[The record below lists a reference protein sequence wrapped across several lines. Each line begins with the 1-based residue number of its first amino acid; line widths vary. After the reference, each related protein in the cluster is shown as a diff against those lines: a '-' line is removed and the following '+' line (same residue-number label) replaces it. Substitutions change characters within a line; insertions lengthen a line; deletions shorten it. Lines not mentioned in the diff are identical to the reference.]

1 MRLLLTPRRR
11 RRFPA
16 PRARQTRAPNPSP
29 GCSPSIRE
37 ENQRRRI
44 PRCRDRPSRLSQ
56 CRCPKARHSL
66 ASPLREASAP
76 CDAARRDTRAPLP
89 SAFRAS
95 QGLCRR
101 RPQYPR
107 QSSSLQCPSPQSSL
121 PIPCRLSLAIE
132 EAQHCCAPSHN
143 HAQRS
148 WCHPACPERS
158 RREPGRL
165 VVAIGGEGSADRSLP
180 RQAIVVARY
189 IVPFLHATNHQ
200 ARALGRT
207 SVKALCHL
215 SKKWESIRRK
225 PEKHQPAQKQISL
238 EGCLGLPTANK
249 DKPQTRHPYCVD
261 SKHRKIVTRSLH
273 SHPTSPTT
281 YQPQCIQERR
291 NCEQD
296 IGTSRSF
303 C

>member
-1 MRLLLTPRRR
+1 M
-11 RRFPA
+11 
-16 PRARQTRAPNPSP
+16 
-29 GCSPSIRE
+29 
-37 ENQRRRI
+37 
-44 PRCRDRPSRLSQ
+44 
-56 CRCPKARHSL
+56 
-66 ASPLREASAP
+66 
-76 CDAARRDTRAPLP
+76 
-89 SAFRAS
+89 
-95 QGLCRR
+95 
-101 RPQYPR
+101 
-107 QSSSLQCPSPQSSL
+107 
-121 PIPCRLSLAIE
+121 
-132 EAQHCCAPSHN
+132 
-143 HAQRS
+143 
-148 WCHPACPERS
+148 
-158 RREPGRL
+158 

-189 IVPFLHATNHQ
+189 IVPFLDATNHQ

-225 PEKHQPAQKQISL
+225 PEKHQPVQKQISL

-296 IGTSRSF
+296 IGVRLGVFASPLKRPRFHTNKKTVGATIAKGPTKNQGKNTNVEVG
-303 C
+303 